1 MTVRRIVVSVE
12 PAPHGRAALETAA
25 EIAERLGAEL
35 VGLFVED
42 VELLHL
48 AGLPFAREIGF
59 PSATTR
65 SLDVA
70 AMERSLRSLANEARR
85 ALAEIAG
92 RAPLRWSFRVTRGST
107 LAELLAAAAEAD
119 VLVTRAPEAERT
131 ILRLGG
137 GIPGVVLLLPEK
149 GGRHPLTAI
158 CSAGAP
164 PARLAPALAGLSRL
178 FDERLE
184 VLLLCEDV
192 DAADRWER
200 ELHALLP
207 ELETGGAIRVIR
219 VADAAALAKRI
230 GRSRAPLR
238 PPAARNGGRRNR

>member
-1 MTVRRIVVSVE
+1 MTIRRIVVSVE
-12 PAPHGRAALETAA
+12 PAPHGRAALEIAA

-65 SLDVA
+65 ALDVA
-70 AMERSLRSLANEARR
+70 SMERSLRSLAGEARR

-92 RAPLRWSFRVTRGST
+92 RAPLRWSFRVARGSA

-119 VLVTRAPEAERT
+119 VLVARASGVERA
-131 ILRLGG
+131 IVRLGG
-137 GIPGVVLLLPEK
+137 GISNVVLLLPER

-158 CSAGAP
+158 CSADAP
-164 PARLAPALAGLSRL
+164 IARLAPALAGLARL
-178 FDERLE
+178 FGEGLD
-184 VLLLCEDV
+184 VLLLCEDPA
-192 DAADRWER
+192 AADQWER
-200 ELHALLP
+200 ELRALLA
-207 ELETGGAIRVIR
+207 ELGTDGAIRVVR
-219 VADAAALAKRI
+219 VANATALAKVI
-230 GRSRAPLR
+230 GKTRAPLR
-238 PPAARNGGRRNR
+238 SR